1 MCSLPKI
8 SIALKAEFRQWR
20 SQPYVN
26 LIRWCLFLARLNYQP
41 QQTQPPHGPT
51 QKIVHTG
58 VLRLIAELCAATE
71 QYFNYN
77 SVYLETG
84 IIMRRTRFPTVHTLN
99 TSKHTKVCL
108 LSVFLIY
115 QSWFVSLIHLS
126 YRQVSI
132 FRMASLAF
140 TAVGWQTECRGETSR
155 AEHYKENV
163 RLQQPDLD
171 VWITQRFGHFHWFGK
186 I

>member
-1 MCSLPKI
+1 MLLSCLAYFCPIKHFPSVRDSSVMCRWSSPPIWPHKECVCGSSWSLYRWYLCSPPKI
-8 SIALKAEFRQWR
+8 AIALKTEFRQRR
-20 SQPYVN
+20 SRLIPYVN

-41 QQTQPPHGPT
+41 QQTRPPHGPT

-108 LSVFLIY
+108 PSDFLTH

-126 YRQVSI
+126 YR
-132 FRMASLAF
+132 
-140 TAVGWQTECRGETSR
+140 
-155 AEHYKENV
+155 
-163 RLQQPDLD
+163 
-171 VWITQRFGHFHWFGK
+171 
-186 I
+186 